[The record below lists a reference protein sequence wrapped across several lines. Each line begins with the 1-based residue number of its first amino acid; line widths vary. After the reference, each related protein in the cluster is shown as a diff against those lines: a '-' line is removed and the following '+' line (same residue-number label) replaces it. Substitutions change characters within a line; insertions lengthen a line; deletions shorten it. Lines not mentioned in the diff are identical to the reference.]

1 MLNMSTENNSE
12 HLFKNS
18 VKILTDLISFKTISG
33 EDNNSLIDYCDD
45 ILKKI
50 GASSFRTFDDDKK
63 RVNLFATIK
72 AKNPSNKKPIIFSGH
87 TDVVPVSKGWST
99 DPFIATIKNN
109 KLYGRGSCDM
119 KGFIACTL
127 AFAPIY
133 SETNLDR
140 DIHFSFTFDEETA
153 CQGAPILIEELKKR
167 NITDGICIIG
177 EPTNMKIIDAHKGCY
192 EYTTYFEGLAGH
204 SSAPNKGVS
213 AVEYASR
220 YVNRLIELRERLVE
234 RAPKDSIFDPPHST
248 LSIGGIFGGIAHN
261 VIADKCHVNWETR
274 PVVKEDAIFLNKELD
289 KYANEILLPEM
300 RKVFSNSKITK
311 EIIGE
316 VTGFDRIDN
325 SEACELV
332 SSLTG
337 DNSREVVSFGTEAGL
352 FQEIGISTVVCGP
365 GSIEQAHKVDE
376 FIELN
381 ELKKCLK
388 FLEGIKNKSTLN

>member
-72 AKNPSNKKPIIFSGH
+72 AKNSSNKKPIIFSGH

-220 YVNRLIELRERLVE
+220 YVNKLIELRERLVE

-300 RKVFSNSKITK
+300 IKVYPNSSIKK
-311 EIIGE
+311 KIIGE
-316 VTGFDRIDN
+316 IVGFDREKKSD
-325 SEACELV
+325 ACELI

-337 DNSREVVSFGTEAGL
+337 DNSRQVVSFGTEAGL

-365 GSIEQAHKVDE
+365 GSIEQAHKIDE
-376 FIELN
+376 YIVLD

-388 FLEGIKNKSTLN
+388 LLNGIKDKSSFN

>member
-300 RKVFSNSKITK
+300 IKVYPNSSIKK
-311 EIIGE
+311 KIIGE
-316 VTGFDRIDN
+316 IVGFDRETKSD
-325 SEACELV
+325 ACELI

-337 DNSREVVSFGTEAGL
+337 DNSRQVVSFGTEAGL

-365 GSIEQAHKVDE
+365 GSIDQAHKIDE
-376 FIELN
+376 YIVLD

-388 FLEGIKNKSTLN
+388 LLNGIKDKSSFN

>member
-220 YVNRLIELRERLVE
+220 YVNKLIELRERLVE

-300 RKVFSNSKITK
+300 IKVYPNSSIKK
-311 EIIGE
+311 KIIGE
-316 VTGFDRIDN
+316 IVGFDREAKSD
-325 SEACELV
+325 ACELI

-337 DNSREVVSFGTEAGL
+337 DNSRQVVSFGTEAGL

-365 GSIEQAHKVDE
+365 GSIEQAHKIDE
-376 FIELN
+376 YIVLD

-388 FLEGIKNKSTLN
+388 LLNGIKDKSSFN